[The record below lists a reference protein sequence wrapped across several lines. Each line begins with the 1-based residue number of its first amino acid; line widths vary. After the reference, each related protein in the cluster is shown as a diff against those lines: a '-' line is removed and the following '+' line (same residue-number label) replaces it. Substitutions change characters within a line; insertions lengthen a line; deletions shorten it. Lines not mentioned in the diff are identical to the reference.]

1 MKKIY
6 FIKRS
11 TLPILWLMGSVVF
24 GQVQFKKLTEF
35 GTPILDINNH
45 GQGIHGNGYYD
56 FETNTSSFT
65 EDNVIETNAINNAGQ
80 VIGFIDDGAGS
91 YLPALKTGGVWT
103 ALINIDHSISYTFY
117 GLSENGKYAIGQTAD
132 DQTFEYWP
140 FIYNIETQTMTV
152 ISSDLYEY
160 GAGYAINN
168 EGVGVGW
175 LDDLPIGT
183 VRMPAYF
190 TEDGNITLIQT
201 DYGEAHY
208 INDNHQIV
216 GNYGEHAFIFNKETN
231 DFQSF
236 SPIGDYDN
244 AAFTGISDNGI
255 AVGYSEIFV
264 EGEGFMRFPIIYHN
278 ELGNEIQMLADVL
291 AGFDIDVTD
300 LDGQGGRISSDGNY
314 IGGWTSG
321 PAFFAMGWAVNF
333 DNQLLGTKD
342 LFAHS
347 FSYYPNP
354 VTDVLN
360 IATQKTIQNVAI
372 FNLAGQQLVDQS
384 KLSNGQIDVS
394 SLSSG
399 VYACKVTLEGG
410 EVKSFKIVKK

>member
-1 MKKIY
+1 
-6 FIKRS
+6 
-11 TLPILWLMGSVVF
+11 
-24 GQVQFKKLTEF
+24 
-35 GTPILDINNH
+35 
-45 GQGIHGNGYYD
+45 
-56 FETNTSSFT
+56 
-65 EDNVIETNAINNAGQ
+65 
-80 VIGFIDDGAGS
+80 
-91 YLPALKTGGVWT
+91 
-103 ALINIDHSISYTFY
+103 
-117 GLSENGKYAIGQTAD
+117 
-132 DQTFEYWP
+132 
-140 FIYNIETQTMTV
+140 
-152 ISSDLYEY
+152 
-160 GAGYAINN
+160 
-168 EGVGVGW
+168 
-175 LDDLPIGT
+175 
-183 VRMPAYF
+183 MPAYF

-354 VTDVLN
+354 VNDVLN
-360 IATQKTIQNVAI
+360 ISTQKTIQNVAI

-399 VYACKVTLEGG
+399 VYAFKVTLEGG